1 MCGKRDDWGFGQGFP
16 FGAGG
21 KGWAWMGGMGGPQRG
36 GPGGRRRSQM
46 FESGEVKFVI
56 LRLLAEK
63 PRHGYEV
70 MRALEEKFGGLYTP
84 SAGTVYPTL
93 QLLEDEGYVRVVEE
107 GGKKI
112 YHVTPEGE
120 QYLEQ
125 HRDLLD
131 EIIGRVRETVRDF
144 TGGGSGEVHQ
154 AFAHLAGVTFKR
166 AWRRGPDD
174 PALRRVAEILKKAAA
189 DIEQAFAPN
198 GSSGNPGTSGAS
210 GTTGTP

>member
-1 MCGKRDDWGFGQGFP
+1 MCSARDDWGFGP
-16 FGAGG
+16 WFGGARWWGH
-21 KGWAWMGGMGGPQRG
+21 
-36 GPGGRRRSQM
+36 GPGPRGSRRRNQM

-56 LRLLAEK
+56 LRLLKEK

-70 MRALEEKFGGLYTP
+70 IKALEEKMAGYYTP

-93 QLLEDEGYVRVVEE
+93 QLLEDEGYVRAVDTE
-107 GGKKI
+107 GKKV

-131 EIIGRVRETVRDF
+131 EILDRVRETVRDF
-144 TGGGSGEVHQ
+144 AGGGLGEVQ
-154 AFAHLAGVTFKR
+154 GAFAKLAATTFKR

-174 PALRRVAEILKKAAA
+174 PALKRVAEILRKATD
-189 DIEQAFAPN
+189 DIEQAWQ
-198 GSSGNPGTSGAS
+198 TGAV
-210 GTTGTP
+210 